1 MKGADP
7 RRRVERTD
15 EDSFDRDV
23 LQRQGRVAALFWAD
37 WCPYARRFL
46 PLFEAA
52 DLGMDKV
59 LVDVSD
65 EGPLWDRYR
74 IPVVPSVVVFADG
87 HEVGRA
93 NGTNGFGL
101 DVRALDR
108 LKSSMC

>member
-1 MKGADP
+1 MNEADP
-7 RRRVERTD
+7 REDVERTD
-15 EDSFDRDV
+15 EASFDRDV
-23 LQRQGRVAALFWAD
+23 LQRPGRVAALFWTD

-52 DLGMDKV
+52 DLGMTKV

-74 IPVVPSVVVFADG
+74 IPVVPSIVVFADG
-87 HEVGRA
+87 HEVVRENGRS
-93 NGTNGFGL
+93 GYGL

-108 LKSSMC
+108 LRSQSC